1 MNFKRMK
8 LQKVNLRETPKK
20 INNSCF
26 GEMRL
31 PNFMLDVKFL
41 TLKYLL
47 MIFHCFLIKASKERE
62 KNDLGVYETSK
73 MFERLRNI
81 SKQNLLD
88 WIIRK
93 T

>member
-26 GEMRL
+26 REMRL
-31 PNFMLDVKFL
+31 PNFMLDVKFS
-41 TLKYLL
+41 TLKYVL

-62 KNDLGVYETSK
+62 RK
-73 MFERLRNI
+73 MIWVSMRQVRCLR
-81 SKQNLLD
+81 D
-88 WIIRK
+88 
-93 T
+93 